1 MSLHRRI
8 AADAQGA
15 TIVEFALVV
24 PILLMIL
31 WGGINLS
38 MLGFS
43 AANLRYATEEAA
55 RCAAVKVTVC
65 TDADT
70 TQAHASA
77 NFNAITSAEAT
88 FVAVMAEACGKRV
101 DGSLEF
107 EMQTGVGSITVPLS
121 STACFPQ

>member
-1 MSLHRRI
+1 MSLRRI
-8 AADAQGA
+8 STDAQGA
-15 TIVEFALVV
+15 TIVEFAMVA
-24 PILLMIL
+24 PIVLMIL

-65 TDADT
+65 SDADK
-70 TQAHASA
+70 TQAHAAA
-77 NFNAITSAEAT
+77 NFNAITSAQAT
-88 FVAVMAEACGKRV
+88 FAVAMAETCGKRV

-107 EMQTGVGSITVPLS
+107 EMETGVGSFTIPLS
-121 STACFPQ
+121 ATACFPQ